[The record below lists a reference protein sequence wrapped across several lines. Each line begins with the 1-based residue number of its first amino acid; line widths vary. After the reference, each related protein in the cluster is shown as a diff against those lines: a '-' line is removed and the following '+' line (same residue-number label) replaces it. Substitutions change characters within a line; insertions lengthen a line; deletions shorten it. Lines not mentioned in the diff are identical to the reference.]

1 MQVWNRIYWG
11 NSVQDWLTALATL
24 IVAMTVLYF
33 LKRLL
38 IARLKAWS
46 LKTKNDLDDF
56 LISVVERSLVP
67 LLYLGAVYFSIR
79 TLTLSATV
87 NKVIHVAYLFVF
99 TFFMLRI
106 ISSVIREAIFSF
118 IKTKKDKREKQKE
131 AKGLLII
138 VNVVIWMLGIVFLI
152 DNLGY
157 DVTTIIAGLGIGGIA
172 IALAAQTIL
181 GDLFSYF
188 VIFFDRPFEI
198 GDFIVVEDK
207 PGTVEY
213 IGIKTTRLKTLSGE
227 QLICSN
233 TYLTNSRVHNFK
245 RMEERRIAF
254 KLGVTYQTPQAKLR
268 RIPGIVKSIIESQ
281 ADIRFDRGHFSNF
294 GDFSLDFEFVYY
306 VLNPDYNLF
315 MDKQQDI
322 YLDIAG
328 AFEQEKIDFAYP
340 TQSLFMEKAEVVVSN
355 GRVAERTS

>member
-1 MQVWNRIYWG
+1 MYLG
-11 NSVQDWLTALATL
+11 NSVQSWVTAIVALM
-24 IVAMTVLYF
+24 VAMTAIYF
-33 LKRLL
+33 IKRLL
-38 IARLKAWS
+38 IVRLKAWS
-46 LKTKNDLDDF
+46 ARTSTGLDDF
-56 LISVVERSLVP
+56 IVSVTERSVVP
-67 LLYLGAVYFSIR
+67 LMYLAAVYFSIR
-79 TLTLSATV
+79 TLTISATAD
-87 NKVIHVAYLFVF
+87 KVVHIAYLFAF
-99 TFFMLRI
+99 TFFVLRI
-106 ISSVIREAIFSF
+106 LSAVIREAIFSF
-118 IKTKKDKREKQKE
+118 IKSKTEKQEKQKE

-138 VNVVIWMLGIVFLI
+138 VNIVIWMLGIVFLI

-213 IGIKTTRLKTLSGE
+213 IGIKTTRLKTLGGE

-254 KLGVTYQTPQAKLR
+254 KLGVTYQTPHAKLR
-268 RIPGIVKSIIESQ
+268 RIPGIVKEIIDRKSEL
-281 ADIRFDRGHFSNF
+281 RFDRGHFSNF

-306 VLNPDYNLF
+306 VLSPDYALF
-315 MDKQQDI
+315 MNKQQDI
-322 YLDIAG
+322 YLDVAE
-328 AFEQEKIDFAYP
+328 AFEREEIEFAYP
-340 TQSLFMEKAEVVVSN
+340 TQTVFIPKEEAAV
-355 GRVAERTS
+355 